1 VTIGTMGAV
10 DGLGVDD
17 ERGGGAGVDDDA
29 LAALRPL
36 VVGLAYRMTG
46 SVAEAEDIAQEALL
60 RVHDA
65 AAREPLRSPEAF
77 ATTVTTRLSIDHLR
91 SARVRREAYVGPWLP
106 EPVPG
111 DPGGG
116 ARGEGDGARAV
127 ELAESLSMAF
137 LVVLEAL
144 GPVERAAFL
153 LHDVFG
159 YGYAELAGILDKTEP
174 ACRQLVTRARRRVED
189 GRPRFTVDPGEHEA
203 LLRSF
208 MAASRQG
215 DLDALLEML
224 TDDATVLSD
233 GGPNRRAAR
242 LPVHGRERAARFL
255 ASVLPRVLG
264 HGELRITP
272 INGRPGFLVVVDG
285 GVYLAGAL
293 DVTADGRI
301 RGVHWVSNPDKL
313 HAVDPTS

>member
-1 VTIGTMGAV
+1 MIGTMEPVEDLGHADDLWPG
-10 DGLGVDD
+10 DGW
-17 ERGGGAGVDDDA
+17 GGDGD

-46 SVAEAEDIAQEALL
+46 SMAEAEDIAQEALL

-65 AAREPLRSPEAF
+65 AACEPLRSPEAF

-111 DPGGG
+111 DPAGI
-116 ARGEGDGARAV
+116 RREGDGAQAV

-159 YGYAELAGILDKTEP
+159 YGYGELAEVLEKTEP
-174 ACRQLVTRARRRVED
+174 ACRQLVARARRRVEE
-189 GRPRFTVDPGEHEA
+189 GRPRFPIDAAQHEA

-224 TDDATVLSD
+224 TEDATVLSD

-242 LPVHGRERAARFL
+242 LPVRGRERAARFL
-255 ASVLPRVLG
+255 ARVLPRILG
-264 HGELRITP
+264 RGELRITP
-272 INGRPGFLVVVDG
+272 INGRPGFLVLVDG
-285 GVYLAGAL
+285 SIYLAGAL
-293 DVTADGRI
+293 DVTADGHV

-313 HAVDPTS
+313 HAVS

>member
-1 VTIGTMGAV
+1 MIGTMALV
-10 DGLGVDD
+10 DARNDLD
-17 ERGGGAGVDDDA
+17 EGDGDGG

-36 VVGLAYRMTG
+36 VVGIAYRMTG
-46 SVAEAEDIAQEALL
+46 SMTEAEDIAQEALL

-77 ATTVTTRLSIDHLR
+77 ATTVTTRLAIDHLR

-111 DPGGG
+111 DAVGP
-116 ARGEGDGARAV
+116 RDQGDGARAV
-127 ELAESLSMAF
+127 ELAASLSMAF
-137 LVVLEAL
+137 LVVLESL

-159 YGYAELAGILDKTEP
+159 YGYGELAEVLDKSEP
-174 ACRQLVTRARRRVED
+174 ACRQLVARARRRVEE
-189 GRPRFTVDPGEHEA
+189 GRPRFTVDAAEHEA

-208 MAASRQG
+208 MAASQQG

-224 TDDATVLSD
+224 TDDAVVLSD
-233 GGPNRRAAR
+233 GGPHRKAAR
-242 LPVHGRERAARFL
+242 LPVRGRERAARFL
-255 ASVLPRVLG
+255 AGVLPRTLG
-264 HGELRITP
+264 RGELRITP
-272 INGRPGFLVVVDG
+272 INGRPGFVVVVDG

-293 DVTADGRI
+293 DVTVDGKI

-313 HAVDPTS
+313 HAVEP